1 MQCDYCQHYKWYW
14 DWCEKWKCEVDARE
28 IHGCFEKKLKGDGHD
43 YDDGKRRKDQNFRR

>member
-28 IHGCFEKKLKGDGHD
+28 IHGCFEKRFKGENKDGYSGTEESD
-43 YDDGKRRKDQNFRR
+43 RRRK